1 MEQKA
6 QGLQKSW
13 SDGLLRLRTACSQ
26 RPPKRINQQTPAPA
40 AQPSGAATLPSKI
53 RDVDFTAIGARAF
66 NDVIE

>member
-13 SDGLLRLRTACSQ
+13 SDGVLRLRTACSQ
-26 RPPKRINQQTPAPA
+26 RPPKRINQQTPPRRLNQAAP
-40 AQPSGAATLPSKI
+40 PLSPSKI